1 MAGEA
6 FWRNEKRLNPLIVCG
21 VIGIA
26 NARTPSFMTRKQLIA
41 TGSVIAVIIAF
52 TVAVKIVAA
61 NSTPPKIELPAGAFV
76 APMGSVPPV
85 AAPSV
90 PVAVAPA
97 AAPAVALPQAPA
109 AVPTP
114 APAPAPAPAPVGVV
128 NSGPAGVEADS
139 GLGGRRLTNMGIPAA
154 PVIGI
159 AATVAPA
166 ETPPPAAAPAPL
178 EPAATPEIDRRVAL
192 ELQRREQRNGAVNAL
207 IAVQRQL
214 GSGDTSGVDQA
225 LAAAAASMNA
235 VGQRSIEQA
244 RAAIANKDLT
254 AAAFLINQA
263 VTTAATTAPVQP

>member
-1 MAGEA
+1 
-6 FWRNEKRLNPLIVCG
+6 
-21 VIGIA
+21 
-26 NARTPSFMTRKQLIA
+26 MTRKHLIA

-76 APMGSVPPV
+76 APLGSVPAV
-85 AAPSV
+85 AVLSV
-90 PVAVAPA
+90 PVAVGPE
-97 AAPAVALPQAPA
+97 AAPGAAPPQAPE
-109 AVPTP
+109 
-114 APAPAPAPAPVGVV
+114 PAPAPAPAPVGVV
-128 NSGPAGVEADS
+128 STGPAGVEADAS
-139 GLGGRRLTNMGIPAA
+139 IGGRRLTNMGIPSA

-159 AATVAPA
+159 AATAAPA
-166 ETPPPAAAPAPL
+166 ETPQPAAAPAPV
-178 EPAATPEIDRRVAL
+178 EPAATPETDRRETL

-244 RAAIANKDLT
+244 RAAIANKDLST
-254 AAAFLINQA
+254 AAFLINQA
-263 VTTAATTAPVQP
+263 VTTAAATAPAQP